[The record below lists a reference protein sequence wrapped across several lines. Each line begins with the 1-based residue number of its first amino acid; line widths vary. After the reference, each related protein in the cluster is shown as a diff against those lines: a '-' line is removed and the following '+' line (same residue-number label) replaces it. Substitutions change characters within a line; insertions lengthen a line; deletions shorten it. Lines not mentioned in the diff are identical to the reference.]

1 MAAKPDDERL
11 VWGLALTPV
20 LLLVVTGVLTRLRLP
35 VPVAVLA
42 GGVVA
47 FGTAVLLARRDG
59 RTAPAQAA
67 VPAGWAVVP
76 WLYLGVR
83 AVRRGSSGSGPWLA
97 AMAALA
103 VWLFSLVVLA
113 PLAGGLEPGG
123 RYDRAKLES
132 ELTTGIKGRTGL
144 DVTVTCPK
152 DQSLA
157 NGSDFRCA
165 LSGAGGSTT
174 VEVIVTDSA
183 GTYTWR
189 LD

>member
-1 MAAKPDDERL
+1 MAAKADDGRL
-11 VWGLALTPV
+11 VWGIALTPA
-20 LLLVVTGVLTRLRLP
+20 LLLIVTGTLARLRLP

-42 GGVVA
+42 GGLVA
-47 FGTAVLLARRDG
+47 FGAAVALARRDG
-59 RTAPAQAA
+59 RTAPAGAQ

-83 AVRRGSSGSGPWLA
+83 AVRRGAAGSGPWLA
-97 AMAALA
+97 ALAGLA
-103 VWLFSLVVLA
+103 VWLFSLSVLA

-123 RYDRAKLES
+123 RYDRAKLEA
-132 ELTTGIKGRTGL
+132 ELTAGIKGRTGL
-144 DVTVTCPK
+144 DVTVTCPA

-157 NGSDFRCA
+157 NGTDFRCS
-165 LSGAGGSTT
+165 LTGAGGSTT
-174 VEVIVTDSA
+174 VEVMVTDTQ